1 MDLRQQ
7 FEHYEET
14 GSLNYES
21 GLGTYGGGFLGFAIL
36 VGTAA
41 FIGSMAVSAGK
52 DAYGWAKNK
61 VQGKIKELKD
71 ESKSE

>member
-1 MDLRQQ
+1 M
-7 FEHYEET
+7 ENE
-14 GSLNYES
+14 NN
-21 GLGTYGGGFLGFAIL
+21 GGGFLGFAIL